1 MGDRDNSKHCIIKI
15 YISILFLQELK
26 EDDANTHDSDP
37 DDDISDDVEESD
49 KDSNVNEKKSET
61 PTLRKRTKKA
71 SKI

>member
-1 MGDRDNSKHCIIKI
+1 M
-15 YISILFLQELK
+15 LLQELK